1 MSHEDDCIHVIN
13 HTRRGKLQKRAES
26 LLRQVIAA
34 GKTNGI
40 ERGYFFASV
49 IGEQVTIV
57 DCSFGFVR
65 LFGYD
70 TGATLLD
77 LPHGMKDIVPADGG
91 AENSVFYEELQN
103 LSSSL
108 QDSLGRDTFFLSAR
122 TQDQRPIRIVL
133 IVGTGA
139 PKQSYRRLL
148 DLPEFE
154 DKDLKPLF
162 THGLLFGGMT
172 FQIHETSSPQ
182 RLTLV
187 K

>member
-103 LSSSL
+103 VSSSL
-108 QDSLGRDTFFLSAR
+108 QNSLCHDTFFLSAR
-122 TQDQRPIRIVL
+122 RKDQRPIRIVL
-133 IVGTGA
+133 IAGMGV
-139 PKQSYRRLL
+139 PKQSYQRLL
-148 DLPEFE
+148 DLPEFG
-154 DKDLKPLF
+154 DQGLKPLF
-162 THGLLFGGMT
+162 THSLLFGGMT
-172 FQIHETSSPQ
+172 FRIHGTSSPQ

>member
-1 MSHEDDCIHVIN
+1 MSHENDCIHVIS
-13 HTRRGKLQKRAES
+13 HTGRGKLQTRADA
-26 LLRQVIAA
+26 LLRHVIAA
-34 GKTNGI
+34 GKTKGV

-49 IGEQVTIV
+49 TGEEVTII

-70 TGATLLD
+70 SIATLLD
-77 LPHGMKDIVPADGG
+77 LPHGMKDIVPVDEG
-91 AENSVFYEELQN
+91 AENSVFYEELQKV
-103 LSSSL
+103 SGSL

-122 TQDQRPIRIVL
+122 KKDQRQIHIVL
-133 IVGTGA
+133 TAGMGV

-148 DLPEFE
+148 DLPEFG
-154 DKDLKPLF
+154 DKGLESLF

-172 FQIHETSSPQ
+172 FPIHETSLTQ

-187 K
+187 N